1 MATSPF
7 SSGTGSSTTP
17 LWASGR
23 FALRVHGVGSN
34 WQKVVEIR
42 RPHALIGRVP
52 GSDVQIDDRSVS
64 ARHVYLHLNS
74 RGLFAVDLA
83 SRSGSLIG
91 PERRS
96 ADWLRPGDSLEV
108 AGRRIEVL
116 DVQVDHAQTH
126 TPNPEPGDPLSENH
140 DQELVGVTLYPG
152 QGPQVPLA
160 LNSELVFLG
169 RSAACGVH
177 INDTSVAR
185 IQCVLVRS
193 PHAAYILD
201 LLGRTSWLNGRPLRD
216 AQALKDGDILAI
228 GSARFECQLSPPG
241 QMPTPP
247 PPSTSAPAPGPPA
260 TRAPASPEALTRIE
274 PPPLPPGLVPAEAQ
288 GQVLAWMMGV
298 LQATQGE
305 MLRRQ
310 SEFQNDVIDA
320 LKQIQDDNHAALDKH
335 LETVETLN
343 QQLSSL
349 RDEVRRRFGPSNAP
363 TRPEPPKA
371 PPLRINPAPPPT
383 DSPEVTAAWL
393 LNRVSQ
399 LDQENRSSWRDLLGR
414 IHRREPK

>member
-1 MATSPF
+1 MP
-7 SSGTGSSTTP
+7 
-17 LWASGR
+17 
-23 FALRVHGVGSN
+23 
-34 WQKVVEIR
+34 
-42 RPHALIGRVP
+42 
-52 GSDVQIDDRSVS
+52 
-64 ARHVYLHLNS
+64 
-74 RGLFAVDLA
+74 
-83 SRSGSLIG
+83 
-91 PERRS
+91 
-96 ADWLRPGDSLEV
+96 
-108 AGRRIEVL
+108 
-116 DVQVDHAQTH
+116 AQTPRPDAD
-126 TPNPEPGDPLSENH
+126 TPTAQH
-140 DQELVGVTLYPG
+140 
-152 QGPQVPLA
+152 
-160 LNSELVFLG
+160 LG
-169 RSAACGVH
+169 S
-177 INDTSVAR
+177 
-185 IQCVLVRS
+185 
-193 PHAAYILD
+193 
-201 LLGRTSWLNGRPLRD
+201 RPR
-216 AQALKDGDILAI
+216 
-228 GSARFECQLSPPG
+228 
-241 QMPTPP
+241 
-247 PPSTSAPAPGPPA
+247 PPA